1 MRLFLLPVST
11 RRTLIYCE
19 RVQEA
24 ATGAGTKP
32 PLQERIIT
40 KAATT
45 WANWEKAEK
54 GWQKQTTVYANKLF
68 RRIPFEEWGLKTI
81 PPATKQRIADIDQGN
96 LQVECLYPGAFLNG
110 SKVPEILKRLATE
123 RQVLHR
129 KRIWQSI
136 ALMPV
141 VAPFALVPVIPNLP
155 FFYLVWRAWSHYK
168 ALYGGRLL
176 EHLVT
181 HNHIKIAPSA
191 QMDQLYAAGLI
202 SPSREATR
210 GAPQPNTEEIK
221 KIAKVVEA
229 QTQNGTEDAML
240 LQKWNGKLLAEGF
253 KLPEMEIEIERAV
266 EQVEQAIKE
275 SKPEG
280 DLQAKKEELQEVIE
294 KKTPNVQVKETKQ

>member
-19 RVQEA
+19 RVQET
-24 ATGAGTKP
+24 ATGAKP

-54 GWQKQTTVYANKLF
+54 GWQKQTTLYANKLF

-81 PPATKQRIADIDQGN
+81 PPATKQRLADIDQGN
-96 LQVECLYPGAFLNG
+96 LQVECLYPGAFVNG
-110 SKVPEILKRLATE
+110 SKVPDILKRLATE
-123 RQVLHR
+123 RQTLHR
-129 KRIWQSI
+129 KRIWQCI
-136 ALMPV
+136 AWMPV
-141 VAPFALVPVIPNLP
+141 VAPFALVPVVPNLP

-168 ALYGGRLL
+168 ALYGGKLL
-176 EHLVT
+176 QHLAT
-181 HNHIKIAPSA
+181 HNHIKIAPSPR
-191 QMDQLYAAGLI
+191 MDQLYAAGLI

-210 GAPQPNTEEIK
+210 GAPHPTPEEIK
-221 KIAKVVEA
+221 KIADVVEA
-229 QTQNGTEDAML
+229 QTANGTEDAML

-266 EQVEQAIKE
+266 EQVEQGIKE

-280 DLQAKKEELQEVIE
+280 NLQAQKEELQEVIE
-294 KKTPNVQVKETKQ
+294 RKTPNVEVKEMKP